1 MGKRK
6 FTAEFKA
13 RLVLEVIS
21 GERELGE
28 IASEHQINPNQLR
41 AWKSAFLE
49 KAPLVFEESKAAK
62 DAAQRADE
70 AALEKA
76 EMLKTIG
83 QLTLERDFLMKQAH
97 EKNKGV
103 LLRRG

>member
-49 KAPLVFEESKAAK
+49 KVRGSGFGKGGDAQDNRAA
-62 DAAQRADE
+62 DAGAGLPDE
-70 AALEKA
+70 AGAREK
-76 EMLKTIG
+76 
-83 QLTLERDFLMKQAH
+83 QR
-97 EKNKGV
+97 GV
-103 LLRRG
+103 SSAAMSGNR